1 MTDWLS
7 VPARNALPFVTR
19 TLSKRFEDS
28 KYTASLPPSTPV
40 QLSAYEALRT
50 PIASFSEKVGR
61 LGIGDGSTLRL
72 HTSPCSRRLRR
83 RSQPEDGSKLFARLV
98 GKPGLLGRL
107 CEGEVLRAQAGERAK
122 GSSTCEGVRD
132 PDEVWGWERDGLG

>member
-61 LGIGDGSTLRL
+61 LGIGRVRHLSVSDLWVQQA
-72 HTSPCSRRLRR
+72 SRRGLVTYHKVAGKDNPADLFTKPLEEETMNKHLRR
-83 RSQPEDGSKLFARLV
+83 LGSVATSGRSLAAPDRRS
-98 GKPGLLGRL
+98 
-107 CEGEVLRAQAGERAK
+107 AK
-122 GSSTCEGVRD
+122 EA
-132 PDEVWGWERDGLG
+132 WEQDK